1 RRPAYLRPLLILASV
16 SLGGPIVA
24 RAANLGEAEALFRA
38 GRYEECAR
46 LAGREVGGFVWDERW
61 IRLKVEAELA
71 TGDDPA
77 ALRSLEQGLSRFPS
91 SVPLLLL
98 ARDVLRYNGL
108 EPEVPAVLAP
118 GPVSGSTLV
127 LPPVLAE
134 QLGVS
139 RGPVREALQRL
150 IQEGLLEGRP
160 HRGVFVARLGGED
173 VLDVYRARRAVE
185 RAAAELLVER
195 HGTAALDELAR
206 LVARMESAADRGRWS
221 NVVDLDRRFH
231 ETLVSAAG
239 SPRLTRMF
247 RTLLAETAMCMA
259 ALKSAYPV
267 RRDIADEHRLLLEA
281 LTAGDLGRVLAC
293 IANLAPVVREGY
305 RIGLPEAG
313 RWREALNTDAAHFGG
328 SGAGNGG
335 FVEAREDSWHG
346 LPHSALVTL
355 PPLSVLWLVPD

>member
-1 RRPAYLRPLLILASV
+1 MTMSANLDPVERRATASV
-16 SLGGPIVA
+16 IADVVRERVIDGSFAPGTQ
-24 RAANLGEAEALFRA
+24 LGE
-38 GRYEECAR
+38 
-46 LAGREVGGFVWDERW
+46 V
-61 IRLKVEAELA
+61 
-71 TGDDPA
+71 
-77 ALRSLEQGLSRFPS
+77 Q
-91 SVPLLLL
+91 
-98 ARDVLRYNGL
+98 
-108 EPEVPAVLAP
+108 
-118 GPVSGSTLV
+118 
-127 LPPVLAE
+127 LAE

-206 LVARMESAADRGRWS
+206 LVARMESAAERGRWS

-259 ALKSAYPV
+259 ALESAYPV
-267 RRDIADEHRLLLEA
+267 RRDIAGEHRLLLEA

-293 IANLAPVVREGY
+293 IEEHLDQAVRHLVARRLGPA
-305 RIGLPEAG
+305 RRRP
-313 RWREALNTDAAHFGG
+313 DAA
-328 SGAGNGG
+328 AD
-335 FVEAREDSWHG
+335 E
-346 LPHSALVTL
+346 
-355 PPLSVLWLVPD
+355 

>member
-1 RRPAYLRPLLILASV
+1 MTMSANLDPVERRATASV
-16 SLGGPIVA
+16 IADVVRERVIDGSFAPGTQ
-24 RAANLGEAEALFRA
+24 LGE
-38 GRYEECAR
+38 
-46 LAGREVGGFVWDERW
+46 V
-61 IRLKVEAELA
+61 
-71 TGDDPA
+71 
-77 ALRSLEQGLSRFPS
+77 Q
-91 SVPLLLL
+91 
-98 ARDVLRYNGL
+98 
-108 EPEVPAVLAP
+108 
-118 GPVSGSTLV
+118 
-127 LPPVLAE
+127 LAE

-206 LVARMESAADRGRWS
+206 LVARMESAAERGRWS

-259 ALKSAYPV
+259 ALESAYPV
-267 RRDIADEHRLLLEA
+267 RRDIAGEHRLLLEA

-293 IANLAPVVREGY
+293 IEEHLDQAVRHLVA
-305 RIGLPEAG
+305 RRLDPA
-313 RWREALNTDAAHFGG
+313 RRRPDAA
-328 SGAGNGG
+328 AD
-335 FVEAREDSWHG
+335 E
-346 LPHSALVTL
+346 
-355 PPLSVLWLVPD
+355 